1 MANHMDRLRALV
13 NVRKYVDEHR
23 ELPDNEEVLPG
34 VDMGDLRDI
43 VMPTTAE
50 DVR

>member
-1 MANHMDRLRALV
+1 MNHMDRLNALV
-13 NVRKYVDEHR
+13 AVRKFVDAHP
-23 ELPDNEEVLPG
+23 ELPDNEEVLQG
-34 VDMGDLRDI
+34 VDMGDLRTI